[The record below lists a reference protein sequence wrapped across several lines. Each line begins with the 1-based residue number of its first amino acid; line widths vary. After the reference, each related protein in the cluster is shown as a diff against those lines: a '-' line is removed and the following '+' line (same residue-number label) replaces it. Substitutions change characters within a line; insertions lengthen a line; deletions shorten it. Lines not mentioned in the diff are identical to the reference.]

1 MTCLNQVAKPSPAQG
16 KDSTSSMAAGLHNC
30 TTGQKTRVSAPLRV
44 LEQCVMYRICPD
56 LYDSALEA
64 SRADRIPSHG
74 VLRLHIRR
82 APARIWNARA
92 TVAFPYP
99 ANQMQLMSAT
109 ARSGAGDQRRQSWPG
124 RGPRLGR
131 RRWSESQEY
140 RGFC

>member
-82 APARIWNARA
+82 APARIWSAGHCGVSLPSESDA
-92 TVAFPYP
+92 TDERYREERTGE
-99 ANQMQLMSAT
+99 Q
-109 ARSGAGDQRRQSWPG
+109 GRQSWPG
-124 RGPRLGR
+124 RGLRLDR
-131 RRWSESQEY
+131 RRWSESQEC

>member
-1 MTCLNQVAKPSPAQG
+1 MTCLNPVAKPSPAQG
-16 KDSTSSMAAGLHNC
+16 KDSTSSMPAGLHNC
-30 TTGQKTRVSAPLRV
+30 TTGQKTRVSALLCDV
-44 LEQCVMYRICPD
+44 AGSAPD

-64 SRADRIPSHG
+64 ARADRIPSRG
-74 VLRLHIRR
+74 VSRLHIRR
-82 APARIWNARA
+82 APAGIWNARA

-99 ANQMQLMSAT
+99 ANQMQLMSVT

-131 RRWSESQEY
+131 RRWSESQEC

>member
-1 MTCLNQVAKPSPAQG
+1 VPTEF
-16 KDSTSSMAAGLHNC
+16 LH
-30 TTGQKTRVSAPLRV
+30 T
-44 LEQCVMYRICPD
+44 
-56 LYDSALEA
+56 
-64 SRADRIPSHG
+64 G

-82 APARIWNARA
+82 AAARIWNARA